1 MANKSTFTY
10 KVAAIVALGGLLMGF
25 DASVISGVNKF
36 VQIDFDLT
44 EAQLGFSVGSLTFV
58 AAVAMI
64 FSGAVS
70 DRFGRRI
77 VLKACAIIFTI
88 SAVGSALAPN
98 FILFLIFRMLGGI
111 GVGASL
117 ILAPMYIAEIAP
129 PKIRGT
135 MVSFNQLNIVIGI
148 SLAFFTNYLILSLGD
163 SDATWVESFGIK
175 QHNWR
180 WMLGLEALPAVLYF
194 LGLYAVPRSPR
205 WLIMR
210 GYEEEAITVMTKFRS
225 EQEAKEDI
233 AAVKETLAADKDK
246 QKAPISALFK
256 PAVRLVLII
265 GLVVG
270 ILQQIT
276 GINSVFFYAPMIFE
290 QAGGGTDAAF
300 RQAIIVGL
308 TNLVFTILAMAVID
322 KLGRKKLLVFGVAGI
337 AIFMFVIGYA
347 FSKAEYTL
355 KQEALTEIIQAQDDE
370 EKKQSLLAVEAKLAS
385 VMGSSFENDVVYK
398 AKLRELLGKED
409 AKKFESELITACI
422 TVDSTMVLIGIIGF
436 IASFALSLGPVMWV
450 LFSELFP
457 LSIKAIAISFVGFVN
472 SMVSAGVQSV
482 FPWELTTIGSSLTF
496 LIYGVFAVLGLV
508 FIIMKVPETKG
519 KSLEELEAILV
530 KTD

>member
-1 MANKSTFTY
+1 MKSQSGFTY

-36 VQIDFDLT
+36 VQIEFDMT
-44 EAQLGFSVGSLTFV
+44 DGELGLSVGSLTFV
-58 AAVAMI
+58 AAVAML
-64 FSGAVS
+64 FSGAIS
-70 DRFGRRI
+70 DRFGRRV

-163 SDATWVESFGIK
+163 SEATWVESLGISE
-175 QHNWR
+175 HNWR
-180 WMLGLEALPAVLYF
+180 WMLGLEALPAILYF
-194 LGLYAVPRSPR
+194 FGLYAVPRSPR
-205 WLIMR
+205 WLLMKEKHDEALQVMKLFR
-210 GYEEEAITVMTKFRS
+210 SEEEAIAD
-225 EQEAKEDI
+225 AK
-233 AAVKETLAADKDK
+233 AVKEALSSDEGK
-246 QKAPISALFK
+246 QKAPLSALFK
-256 PAVRLVLII
+256 PAMGLVLTI
-265 GLVVG
+265 GLVIG

-290 QAGGGTDAAF
+290 QTGGGTDAAF

-308 TNLVFTILAMAVID
+308 VNLVFTIIAMIYID
-322 KLGRKKLLVFGVAGI
+322 KLGRKKLLTFGVMGI
-337 AIFMFVIGYA
+337 AVFMFLIAYA
-347 FSKAEYTL
+347 FNNATYELKRENLENLSAEIEL
-355 KQEALTEIIQAQDDE
+355 AQLDG
-370 EKKQSLLAVEAKLAS
+370 LV
-385 VMGSSFENDVVYK
+385 GNTFENDVVYK
-398 AKLRELLGKED
+398 RALRGALGDEQAKIY
-409 AKKFESELITACI
+409 ESELITAAI
-422 TVDSTMVLIGIIGF
+422 DMNATLILVGILGF
-436 IASFALSLGPVMWV
+436 IASFAISLGPVMWV

-482 FPWELTTIGSSLTF
+482 FPWELSTLGSSMTF
-496 LIYGVFAVLGLV
+496 LIYGVFAVLGLI
-508 FIIMKVPETKG
+508 FIILKVPETKG
-519 KSLEELEAILV
+519 KSLEELESILI
-530 KTD
+530 KN